1 MTWPALL
8 RETTMTIK
16 IVKKGSFNA
25 KPVAGCPFM
34 VDNDGVRAPK
44 K

>member
-1 MTWPALL
+1 
-8 RETTMTIK
+8 MTIK

-25 KPVAGCPFM
+25 KPVAACPFM

>member
-1 MTWPALL
+1 
-8 RETTMTIK
+8 MTIK
-16 IVKKGSFNA
+16 IVKKGSFSV
-25 KPVAGCPFM
+25 KPVAACPFM

>member
-1 MTWPALL
+1 MKIT
-8 RETTMTIK
+8 
-16 IVKKGSFNA
+16 IVKKGSFNV
-25 KPVAGCPFM
+25 KTVAGCPFM